1 MQAKSRVAVVLSPE
15 DGEEGTIFLS
25 TTETEQ
31 FTQTTPPQVSE
42 TTIKPRETKL
52 DHVSA
57 AIVCGMTAAF
67 MAFIF
72 GWVTEYISSAVE
84 NILLSLFMGLCIG
97 VIAYALMTGDD

>member
-1 MQAKSRVAVVLSPE
+1 MQAKSRVAAVLSPE
-15 DGEEGTIFLS
+15 SGEEAKIFIS
-25 TTETEQ
+25 TSETEQ
-31 FTQTTPPQVSE
+31 FTQTTQWEMSE

-57 AIVCGMTAAF
+57 AIVCGLTASF

-72 GWVTEYISSAVE
+72 GLVTGYISSTIE

>member
-15 DGEEGTIFLS
+15 NGEEDTIFLS
-25 TTETEQ
+25 TAETDQ
-31 FTQTTPPQVSE
+31 QAQTTSPNASE

-57 AIVCGMTAAF
+57 SIVCGMTAAF

-72 GWVTEYISSAVE
+72 GLVTGYISSNLE